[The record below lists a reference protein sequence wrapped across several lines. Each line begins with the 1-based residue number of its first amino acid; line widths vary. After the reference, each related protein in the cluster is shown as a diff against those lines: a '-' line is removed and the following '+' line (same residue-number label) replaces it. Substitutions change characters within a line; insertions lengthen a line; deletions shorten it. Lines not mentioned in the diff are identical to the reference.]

1 MPTECRSASRSSVV
15 SRATGLR
22 SRPRCLSSRRSRRR
36 TLGSSQH
43 VIAEFARIAE
53 VGHLPAA
60 EIVLR
65 HALLGEA
72 LELVGIAGGLR
83 AEQAIA
89 ADFLGR
95 AAVVDLIELVA
106 AAELGG
112 HAVPQE
118 LQELHALLGLVAVGA
133 AQVAVEIGTDLRVL
147 EVARVRVEIDQA

>member
-1 MPTECRSASRSSVV
+1 MPTECRSASRSSAV

-36 TLGSSQH
+36 ILGSSQH

-72 LELVGIAGGLR
+72 LELVGVAGGLR

-95 AAVVDLIELVA
+95 AAVVDLIELVPP
-106 AAELGG
+106 AEL
-112 HAVPQE
+112 ARQAIPQQLE
-118 LQELHALLGLVAVGA
+118 QLHALFRLVSIGA
-133 AQVAVEIGTDLRVL
+133 AQVLIE
-147 EVARVRVEIDQA
+147 